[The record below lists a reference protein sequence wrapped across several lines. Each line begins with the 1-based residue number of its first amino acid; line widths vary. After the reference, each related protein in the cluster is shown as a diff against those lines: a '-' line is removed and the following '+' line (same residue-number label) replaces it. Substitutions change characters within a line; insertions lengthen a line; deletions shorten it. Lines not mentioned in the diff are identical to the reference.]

1 MKKMLFMGIV
11 ASAAIA
17 MTGCSSDETVLT
29 PSAQGNAIEFGT
41 YLGRDAQMRG
51 TVMDNDALK
60 NMGVYASY
68 TVGENN
74 VAAAWDAT
82 KSTPNFMF
90 NQKVEKITSQNGET
104 PTTTW
109 SYSPLKY
116 WPTTNDHK
124 ISFFAYAPYADGTIV
139 KEDVADNSKAGAP
152 TLTVTLPTDLT
163 KMVDFVAGV
172 QMNKTHT
179 NDNAAVKFTLK
190 HELTRVGIQAKVSEN
205 VWADGDK
212 NKTKVVITD
221 IQLDGLTGGQFYQSG
236 VYTFPTS
243 ESAVGTW
250 SNLTARTEAFDLN
263 TLQTKDK
270 YKVGT
275 GYDKSGIILE
285 GTTAKSLFT
294 ADQYL
299 FLIPAS
305 TTGLTTE
312 NTVTITYD
320 IVTTDAALDGGCSV
334 THAVKTVKIP
344 ANTLKQGTAYTLTFT
359 INVDEVKLDAAVS
372 GWDTATGDVTV
383 DYKDQK

>member
-1 MKKMLFMGIV
+1 MLFMGIV

-68 TVGENN
+68 TEQKKY
-74 VAAAWDAT
+74 AEAT
-82 KSTPNFMF
+82 DPTSNFMY
-90 NQKVEKITSQNGET
+90 NQKVVKNGTNWE
-104 PTTTW
+104 
-109 SYSPLKY
+109 YSPLKY
-116 WPTTNDHK
+116 WPTTQNDK
-124 ISFFAYAPYADGTIV
+124 VSFFAYAPYTTESNNVIAV
-139 KEDVADNSKAGAP
+139 ESDNAAKNAP
-152 TLTVTLPTDLT
+152 TLTVTLPDDL
-163 KMVDFVAGV
+163 KNMVDFVAGV
-172 QMNKTHT
+172 QMDKTYPGT
-179 NDNAAVKFTLK
+179 GDANTAVKFTLK
-190 HELTRVGIQAKVSEN
+190 HELTRVGIQAKVNQN
-205 VWADGDK
+205 VYGTDAK

-221 IQLDGLTGGQFYQSG
+221 IQLDGLANGQFYQSG

-250 SNLTARTEAFDLN
+250 SNQTARTEAFDLN
-263 TLQTKDK
+263 TLQTKTN

-275 GYDKSGIILE
+275 GYNKDGIILE

-294 ADQYL
+294 AGQYL

-320 IVTTDAALDGGCSV
+320 IVTTDAALAGGCSV

-359 INVDEVKLDAAVS
+359 INVDEVKLDAEVS
-372 GWDTATGDVTV
+372 DWATATGDVSV
-383 DYKDQK
+383 DYKDTDK